1 MYILKNAWV
10 NIKRHLGRNILIGL
24 IVLVIALS
32 STVALSINTSGN
44 NLIESYKSKN
54 ELAISFTLDMAQLR
68 DEDTTYTKL
77 TVEDIENYADSDYV
91 SSYYYTLDTSLSS
104 SDIEA
109 IDISE
114 IFEPKDDENDDAP
127 DGDMPGG
134 GRENDEVQA
143 SQGDF
148 KITAYSDTSYIENFI
163 KGTSKI
169 TDGTMITADDEE
181 YHIVISEELATEN
194 DLEVGDEIT
203 FYLPSDSD
211 TTYTLE
217 IVGIFETTDDSSS
230 EDFMNMTALNS
241 QNQIYTTIAVMNDI
255 LEDAD
260 STNSLSATIY
270 LNSQDDLEAYTEE
283 VREKGLSDYYQVTD
297 NSDEINSTLTP
308 IQNISSFSLTFLII
322 ILIVGAIILAVI
334 NILNIR
340 DRKYEIGVL
349 RAIGMSKIKL
359 ILSLLTELFIVTVI
373 AFTIGIIGGKFLSQP
388 VTNKMLES
396 EIASQQQ
403 QTQNTE
409 ENFGGAGFERP
420 SDQKANQSYEASLTV
435 TLDAATVITL
445 FSFGIILVIISGSAS
460 AIFIT
465 KYNPNQILRNQT

>member
-1 MYILKNAWV
+1 MYIIKNAWI
-10 NIKRHLGRNILIGL
+10 NIKRHVGRNILIGL

-114 IFEPKDDENDDAP
+114 IFEPKDDENEDAP

-134 GRENDEVQA
+134 REDDEVQT

-148 KITAYSDTSYIENFI
+148 KITAYSDTAYIENFI
-163 KGTSKI
+163 NGTSKI
-169 TDGTMITADDEE
+169 VDGTMITADDEG
-181 YHIVISEELATEN
+181 YYIVISEELATEN

-255 LEDAD
+255 LEDDD

-283 VREKGLSDYYQVTD
+283 VREKGLSDYYQITD
-297 NSDEINSTLTP
+297 NSDEIDSTLTP

-373 AFTIGIIGGKFLSQP
+373 AFAIGIIGGKFLSQP

-403 QTQNTE
+403 QTQSIE
-409 ENFGGAGFERP
+409 ENFGGAGFERK

-445 FSFGIILVIISGSAS
+445 FGFGIILVIISGSAS